1 MANNADERGPRGPLM
16 LHWFGEP
23 WGSAINDM
31 APREPT
37 PDGQACS
44 ACQHVIEPGDQ
55 GVTLL
60 IGDIGGSGRHQPMHL
75 HCFVVSTL
83 GGAEK
88 VRSLLGDTTGE
99 T

>member
-1 MANNADERGPRGPLM
+1 MANNADDRGPLM

-23 WGSAINDM
+23 WGSEINDM

-37 PDGQACS
+37 PDGQTCS
-44 ACQHVIEPGDQ
+44 ADQHVIEPGDQ

-60 IGDIGGSGRHQPMHL
+60 IGDIGGSGRRQPMHL

-83 GGAEK
+83 GGANK
-88 VRSLLGDTTGE
+88 LRSLLGDTTGE